1 MEWQKIRKWIIEN
14 YEEMPET
21 KETDLIWLKKK
32 VKQGEKINW
41 SFVDTVDYDIDSIP
55 KKRELIL
62 ELKVKPEEVGKKW
75 KNLLN

>member
-1 MEWQKIRKWIIEN
+1 
-14 YEEMPET
+14 MPET